1 MAEPPLIE
9 LRDATV
15 ILGESRV
22 LDGLTLTIQNG
33 EHAAVLGPN
42 GAGKSTLMKLLTLQL
57 YPVASGDG
65 VPPIRVLGRDRWD
78 VFALRSQ
85 MGIISADLHDRFVHG
100 NSSGVITG
108 LDAVLSGFFATFGVF
123 AHQRVT
129 ETMRGQAREA
139 LDRVDAARLARQPVA
154 TMSTGEA
161 RRILIARALVHRPEA
176 LVLDEPTRGLDVV
189 ARQHFLEQVRTLA
202 RDGVTLLLVT
212 HHAEEIIPEIE
223 RVILLKNGRV
233 LEDGPKADVLS
244 AGPLGR
250 VFDAPLEVERVDGY
264 YAVKL
269 KTEKRKVKKRKGREK
284 AEVASWLWRR

>member
-1 MAEPPLIE
+1 MPTERLLE
-9 LRDATV
+9 LHNASV
-15 ILGESRV
+15 VLGEHRA
-22 LDGLTLTIQNG
+22 LDGLTITIPVG
-33 EHAAVLGPN
+33 DHTAVLGPN

-57 YPVASGDG
+57 YPVAPGVEANG

-85 MGIISADLHDRFVHG
+85 MGIISADLHDRFVQG
-100 NSSGVITG
+100 NSNGVITG

-129 ETMRGQAREA
+129 HAMRAQAREA
-139 LDRVDAARLARQPVA
+139 LDRVEAARLAAQPVA

-161 RRILIARALVHRPEA
+161 RRILIARALVHRPAA

-189 ARQHFLEQVRTLA
+189 ARHHFLEQVRALA
-202 RDGVTLLLVT
+202 REGVTLLLVT
-212 HHAEEIIPEIE
+212 HHVEEIIPEIG

-233 LEDGPKADVLS
+233 IDDGPKAAVLTS
-244 AGPLGR
+244 EKLGR
-250 VFDAPLEVERVDGY
+250 AFDAPLVVEGVDGY

-269 KTEKRKVKKRKGREK
+269 KTEK
-284 AEVASWLWRR
+284 

>member
-1 MAEPPLIE
+1 MSGVPLIE
-9 LRDATV
+9 LHDATV
-15 ILGESRV
+15 VLGGTRI
-22 LDGLTLTIQNG
+22 LDGLTLTIPVG
-33 EHAAVLGPN
+33 EHAAILGPN

-57 YPVASGDG
+57 YPVASDNG

-85 MGIISADLHDRFVHG
+85 LGIISADLHDRFVQG

-108 LDAVLSGFFATFGVF
+108 FDAVVSGFFATFGVF

-129 ETMRGQAREA
+129 DAMRAQAREA
-139 LDRVDAARLARQPVA
+139 LDRVGAARLAAQPVA

-189 ARQHFLEQVRTLA
+189 ARQHFLEQVRALA
-202 RDGVTLLLVT
+202 RDGVTLLMVT
-212 HHAEEIIPEIE
+212 HHAEEIIPEVE

-233 LEDGPKADVLS
+233 TEDGPKASVLTS
-244 AGPLGR
+244 ASLGR
-250 VFDAPLEVERVDGY
+250 AFDAPLEVDEIAGY

-269 KTEKRKVKKRKGREK
+269 KTEK
-284 AEVASWLWRR
+284 